1 MEAAPQEAEAGWDE
15 TGEPGRASSAMDA
28 EFDTVAG
35 WTADVALDL
44 GPEHHVPAGCRGSG
58 GPGALHWFL
67 DHLDPRAGATFLD
80 VGAGVGGPAGFAVQ
94 EAGVRPVLTEPQAG
108 ACRAAR
114 RLFGVPVLRAGS
126 GLPVRDAS
134 VAVGW
139 CLGVLCTVDDQ
150 PAFVAELRRVLT
162 PDGRLGLLVYVARQE
177 HVADAPEGNHFPT
190 AARLAELLEGAG
202 LAVVESAHLADFA
215 GTPALWQERADAVD
229 AELERRHGDDPR
241 WRTAEEQAGRIGRL
255 IASGDVVGTMLVVR
269 PRAVRVG

>member
-1 MEAAPQEAEAGWDE
+1 
-15 TGEPGRASSAMDA
+15 MDA
-28 EFDTVAG
+28 EFDTVAA

-67 DHLDPRAGATFLD
+67 DHLDPQPGATFLD

-126 GLPVRDAS
+126 ELPVRDAS
-134 VAVGW
+134 VDAGW

-162 PDGRLGLLVYVARQE
+162 RGARLGLLVYVARHE
-177 HVADAPEGNHFPT
+177 HVADAPEGNQFPT
-190 AARLAELLEGAG
+190 AGRLAALLDGAG
-202 LAVVESAHLADFA
+202 LTVVDSARLADFA
-215 GTPALWQERADAVD
+215 ATPALWQERADAVD
-229 AELERRHGDDPR
+229 AELERRYGDDPR
-241 WRTAEEQAGRIGRL
+241 WQTAEEQAGRIGRL
-255 IASGDVVGTMLVVR
+255 IASGEVVGTMLVVR
-269 PRAVRVG
+269 PRAVRVA